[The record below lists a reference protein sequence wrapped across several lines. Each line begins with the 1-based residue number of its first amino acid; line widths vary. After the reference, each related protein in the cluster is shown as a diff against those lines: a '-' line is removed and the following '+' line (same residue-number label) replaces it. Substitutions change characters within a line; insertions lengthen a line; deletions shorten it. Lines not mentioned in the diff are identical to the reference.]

1 MKPDQALRVVRAAMQ
16 TYKALEHMEAALKVA
31 EVAASNSARL
41 TREIQDLETRAR
53 DLGVQVANEERHLTG
68 EHNRIEAEL
77 EDLKGA
83 AKTAKDRLT
92 SERNKMQR
100 EHEASVK
107 AMKVNEERL
116 RIEFEQVAQERRREL
131 AGLVKQIADE
141 EEKISALKAGLPG

>member
-1 MKPDQALRVVRAAMQ
+1 MKPDEALRVVRAAMQ

-31 EVAASNSARL
+31 EMAASDNARL
-41 TREIQDLETRAR
+41 TKEIRDLETRAR
-53 DLGVQVANEERHLTG
+53 DLGVQVANEERHLAG

-77 EDLKGA
+77 EDLKSA

-107 AMKVNEERL
+107 AMKANEERL
-116 RIEFEQVAQERRREL
+116 RIEFEQAAQERRREL
-131 AGLVKQIADE
+131 AGLVKQIAE
-141 EEKISALKAGLPG
+141 VKERWARLRNTVG